1 MNGVYFNPK
10 CLSNENILLSQTLSP
25 KKHRQ
30 VIFDKIG
37 YQYKVLVSI
46 TATSPNITTATHIWG
61 ETYSLL
67 CSNRKCFATKLCSS
81 FGVTYWKF
89 MMLE

>member
-1 MNGVYFNPK
+1 MNVVYFNPK
-10 CLSNENILLSQTLSP
+10 CLSNENILLYQTLSP

-46 TATSPNITTATHIWG
+46 TATSPNITTDIHAG
-61 ETYSLL
+61 EQIYSPL
-67 CSNRKCFATKLCSS
+67 SSKRKCFATKSRS
-81 FGVTYWKF
+81 
-89 MMLE
+89 